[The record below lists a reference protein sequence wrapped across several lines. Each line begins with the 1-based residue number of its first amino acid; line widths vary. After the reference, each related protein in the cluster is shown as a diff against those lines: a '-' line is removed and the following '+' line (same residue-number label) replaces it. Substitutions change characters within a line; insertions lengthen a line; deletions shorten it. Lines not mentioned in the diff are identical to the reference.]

1 MINLIEEYNKQS
13 RYQIRKRMLQHE
25 LEKLIDPQLK
35 DLCTCRNAAVWTEI
49 FSRMYEIK
57 APIPDT
63 VVEGIIRRA
72 VEKYSKEPDTLENL
86 TVAIDAAKHYNL
98 TRANYVQELVNFA
111 NEVERVFTDAFRSIP
126 EPEIRWGL
134 PREI

>member
-1 MINLIEEYNKQS
+1 MINLIKEFNKQS
-13 RYQIRKRMLQHE
+13 QYEIKKRALQQE

-49 FSRMYEIK
+49 FNRMYEIK
-57 APIPDT
+57 MPISDT

-86 TVAIDAAKHYNL
+86 TVAINAAKHYNL
-98 TRANYVQELVNFA
+98 IRVNYAQEFVNFA
-111 NEVERVFTDAFRSIP
+111 NEVERILTDAFTSVP
-126 EPEIRWGL
+126 EPEIRWRSS
-134 PREI
+134 REI